1 MIEFLNFGVVFVKT
15 AVAILAGLGACFAA
29 LFLVASLMSV
39 DSPDLTERQH
49 SHSCSLW
56 SLVVLAMCAAII
68 VTTLTGCADVRT
80 LYHACRDG
88 SCR

>member
-1 MIEFLNFGVVFVKT
+1 MILLK
-15 AVAILAGLGACFAA
+15 AMVAILAGLGACFAA

-39 DSPDLTERQH
+39 DSPDLVERKQ

-56 SLVVLAMCAAII
+56 SLVALAMCAAVIL
-68 VTTLTGCADVRT
+68 TTLTGCAETRA
-80 LYHACRDG
+80 LYHACRDV